1 MANWIARWGVA
12 PRQRAPILQIR
23 KPFPMTLRIF
33 AEAQDR
39 RAVISLHGWLSVAEV
54 SELERVAAEAQSPVT
69 IDLAQLVGV
78 DADGLQALRRQ
89 QERGARLVGASP
101 FVELLLKQAAGR
113 GDMGHGG
120 TR

>member
-1 MANWIARWGVA
+1 
-12 PRQRAPILQIR
+12 
-23 KPFPMTLRIF
+23 MTLRIF

-54 SELERVAAEAQSPVT
+54 SELERVADEAQSPVT

-101 FVELLLKQAAGR
+101 FVVLLLERTSGS
-113 GDMGHGG
+113 DDTSNGG
-120 TR
+120 VR

>member
-1 MANWIARWGVA
+1 
-12 PRQRAPILQIR
+12 
-23 KPFPMTLRIF
+23 MTLRIF

-39 RAVISLHGWLSVAEV
+39 RAVISLHGWLSAAEV
-54 SELERVAAEAQSPVT
+54 SEVERVADEAQAPVT

-101 FVELLLKQAAGR
+101 FVELLLERTPGR
-113 GDMGHGG
+113 DDTSNGG
-120 TR
+120 AR